1 MTFLPWYNED
11 LILFLNSHLKPHFN
25 VFEYGGGNSTLYY
38 SNLVNTVST
47 IETRKEWLDFVL
59 LNKVK
64 ENIEIKLCQ
73 NLPNFSKE
81 IANFNIK
88 KFDLIVVD
96 SRDRAR
102 CLEECQNFLLPTGA
116 IILDNSERKNLVSAQ
131 EMLIN
136 KGFKKISFSGLR
148 QDGSISYSALFFN
161 SNIA

>member
-88 KFDLIVVD
+88 KFYLNTTAPPLKTSLTCCCVSSKLKIL
-96 SRDRAR
+96 SSSIKP
-102 CLEECQNFLLPTGA
+102 EELSFEVLMLDFLWL
-116 IILDNSERKNLVSAQ
+116 LSSL
-131 EMLIN
+131 
-136 KGFKKISFSGLR
+136 
-148 QDGSISYSALFFN
+148 
-161 SNIA
+161 